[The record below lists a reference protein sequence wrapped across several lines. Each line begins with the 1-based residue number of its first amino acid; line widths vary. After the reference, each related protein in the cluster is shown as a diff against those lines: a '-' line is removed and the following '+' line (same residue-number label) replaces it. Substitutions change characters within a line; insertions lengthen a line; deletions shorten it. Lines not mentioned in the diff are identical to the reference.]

1 MTDMGKGMRR
11 SERRELSGTVR
22 IAYSIADG
30 SREEISGKVLDISAH
45 GARVK
50 VRSPVPPQSYVL
62 LDGLNGKLRG
72 NASVR
77 YCQRHWSFYYLGL
90 EFSGFRFA
98 LETLPAVQD
107 ASTASREDNFLQQRG
122 PD

>member
-1 MTDMGKGMRR
+1 MPVMANGMRR
-11 SERRELSGTVR
+11 SERRELSGAVR
-22 IAYSIADG
+22 IAYSNADG
-30 SREEISGKVLDISAH
+30 SRQEIPGELVDISAH

-50 VRSPVPPQSYVL
+50 VRAPVPPQSYVL
-62 LDGLNGKLRG
+62 LQGLNGKLRG

-98 LETLPAVQD
+98 LETLPAVTDPPLPAPGCSPPNQ
-107 ASTASREDNFLQQRG
+107 S
-122 PD
+122 